1 MSTILI
7 TGANKGL
14 GLETAR
20 RLIALDHDVWM
31 GARDETAGRAA
42 AEELGGRH
50 VTLDVTDDA
59 SVAAA
64 RAQIAAAGP
73 LDVLVNNAGISG
85 GRRSV
90 LETDATE
97 MADILATNVIGPVRV
112 ALAFRSLL
120 DASHAPVIVNVSSS
134 LASLTETTTPG
145 SRRQAYDGLDYP
157 TSKAALNMITVK
169 LAHALPRYRVN
180 AVAPGF
186 TATALNDFTGH
197 RTVQEGAE
205 VIVHAATLGPD
216 GPTAIFFDD
225 QGPLAW

>member
-216 GPTAIFFDD
+216 GPTASFFDD
-225 QGPLAW
+225 QGPVAW